1 LKEIL
6 QKQAKI
12 IFHKMFK
19 QKRFVKACSL
29 GDIEKIQR
37 LLSPNFWGKGADV
50 NEPSYTT
57 PLIAAIRNGHFA
69 VVEFLISKGADV
81 NFSNNLVNPVNW
93 AVRKKDY
100 KIIDLLNSNGAILNI
115 DNSCFEALEYAL
127 LYDED
132 KMVDYLL
139 SQAIDVNAKCKYS
152 LDKWDIKGDSLF
164 EKMLYSKK
172 PKYAEKLL
180 SHGAFIEKTGK
191 KARELLR
198 YALNKEYIEIA
209 DLLISSGI
217 DVNLRDDNNRS
228 IFYWEALDGHEKG
241 ARLLLSKG
249 FELESLNAEDLNYL
263 LSRAVKDW
271 HVGILKVL
279 VEIGADINFKTEEDE
294 SLLEIACQRDYPY
307 FAELLISKGADVNQR
322 NKEGKTPLLIALE
335 KKHDRLIA
343 LLILHGADIYINKD
357 FHRTILRDAV
367 SEGWSNV
374 IIALSTIGYDL
385 NIDISDN
392 NVSKYTFTALTRASR
407 WGKINVVKALI
418 SCGAN
423 VNAKGLDGT
432 PLYWAIEGTKKDDF
446 EIAEILMSA
455 GADVNLDSYDTKRTP
470 LMEAAQSGYIKIVE
484 FLLSNRANVNAVD
497 YNGNTP
503 LHHLSNMTEEEIIT
517 EQFVIE
523 TKDDYHI
530 RIAPGGAAVFNQRLN
545 ERLIGYER
553 GTNGNKIS
561 IANLLIKNGADI
573 NARNNDGES
582 PYQFALKNNQESLAT
597 FLGSC

>member
-1 LKEIL
+1 
-6 QKQAKI
+6 
-12 IFHKMFK
+12 MFK
-19 QKRFVKACSL
+19 QKRFVKACSH

-37 LLSPNFWGKGADV
+37 LLRPNLWGKGADL
-50 NEPSYTT
+50 NKSSYTT
-57 PLIAAIRNGHFA
+57 PLIAAIWNGHFA

-81 NFSNNLVNPVNW
+81 NYSNNSVTPVNW
-93 AVRKKDY
+93 AVRNKDY
-100 KIIDLLNSNGAILNI
+100 AIIDLLFLNGAILNI
-115 DNSCFEALEYAL
+115 DDSCFEAFEYAL
-127 LYDED
+127 LNDEN

-139 SQAIDVNAKCKYS
+139 SQGINVNAKCSHS
-152 LDKWDIKGDSLF
+152 LNQWYIKGETLF
-164 EKMLYSKK
+164 EKMLYQEK

-180 SHGAFIEKTGK
+180 SHGAFVEKTGK
-191 KARELLR
+191 KATELLNF
-198 YALNKEYIEIA
+198 ALYKEYTEIA

-228 IFYWEALDGHEKG
+228 LFYWEALKGHEKG

-249 FELESLNAEDLNYL
+249 FRIETLNTEDLNYL
-263 LSRAVKDW
+263 LSCAVKDW

-279 VEIGADINFKTEEDE
+279 VEIGSDINFKTEKDE

-307 FAELLISKGADVNQR
+307 FAELLISKGVDVNQR

-374 IIALSTIGYDL
+374 IIALSKIGYDL
-385 NIDISDN
+385 NIDISDK

-407 WGKINVVKALI
+407 WGKVNVVKALI
-418 SCGAN
+418 SCGVN

-446 EIAEILMSA
+446 EIAEILISA

-470 LMEAAQSGYIKIVE
+470 MMEAARSGYIKIVE
-484 FLLSNRANVNAVD
+484 FLLSNGANVNAKD
-497 YNGNTP
+497 HNGNTP
-503 LHHLSNMTEEEIIT
+503 LHHLSNMTEEDIIT

-553 GTNGNKIS
+553 GTNGNKIP
-561 IANLLIKNGADI
+561 IANLLINNGADI

-582 PYQFALKNNQESLAT
+582 PHQFAVKNNQESLAT